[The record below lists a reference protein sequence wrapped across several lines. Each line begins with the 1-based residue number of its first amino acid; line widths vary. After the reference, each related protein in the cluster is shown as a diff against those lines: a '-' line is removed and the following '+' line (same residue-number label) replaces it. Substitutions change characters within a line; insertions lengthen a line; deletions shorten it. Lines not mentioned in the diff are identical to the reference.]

1 MKKIFLALS
10 FLLAACNSPENFK
23 VGTYKMVNSPNDVPI
38 TMSFSKDNNLNAKVV
53 NIIMGQ
59 YEIKDS
65 SITIIPGGTTMMMG
79 PEKEMEAEQIFMQ
92 MLLAVKS
99 YKMRGTQL
107 ELITEDGKSL
117 MFNFVKE

>member
-59 YEIKDS
+59 YEVKDS

-92 MLLAVKS
+92 MLLAIKS
-99 YKMRGTQL
+99 YKMSGTQL